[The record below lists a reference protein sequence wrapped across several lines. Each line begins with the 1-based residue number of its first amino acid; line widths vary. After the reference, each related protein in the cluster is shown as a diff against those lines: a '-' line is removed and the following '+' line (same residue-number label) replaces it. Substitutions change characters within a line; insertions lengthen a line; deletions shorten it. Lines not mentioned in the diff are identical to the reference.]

1 MDDLK
6 IFDQNSFQTSEQQ
19 TNDVSAITRLFKTTY
34 MWMAFALA
42 ITGLCA
48 YLTAHNPA
56 LIKLLYGNA
65 FVIIILAVAELVL
78 VGVLSFRIFKMSYG
92 TATILFLAYAV
103 LNGITMSS
111 IFLVYT
117 SSSIASTFFI
127 SAAMFAVTSIM
138 GFITKM
144 DLSKIGNI
152 LLMALIGL
160 IIASLVNIFL
170 HSSKLDWIC
179 TIVGV
184 LVFSGLTVYDTN
196 KLKNVYSSPE
206 YDIEQEGKKF
216 ALLGALSLYLDF
228 INIFLY
234 LLKIFG
240 KRD

>member
-1 MDDLK
+1 MNDLK
-6 IFDQNSFQTSEQQ
+6 IFDDNSFATNEPR
-19 TNDVSAITRLFKTTY
+19 TNDISAITRLFKTTY
-34 MWMAFALA
+34 MWMALALA
-42 ITGLCA
+42 VTGLCA
-48 YLTAHNPA
+48 YFGAHNA
-56 LIKLLYGNA
+56 AMMRFLFGNA
-65 FVIIILAVAELVL
+65 YVIIVLAVAELIL

-92 TATILFLAYAV
+92 AATTLFMVYAI
-103 LNGITMSS
+103 LNGLTMSS

-127 SAAMFAVTSIM
+127 AAAMFAVTSII
-138 GFITKM
+138 GFITNM

-152 LLMALIGL
+152 LMMALIGL

-170 HSSKLDWIC
+170 HSSRLDWIC

-184 LVFSGLTVYDTN
+184 LIFSGLTAYDTQ

-206 YDIEQEGKKF
+206 YDLEQEGRKF

-234 LLKIFG
+234 LLRIFG
-240 KRD
+240 KRN